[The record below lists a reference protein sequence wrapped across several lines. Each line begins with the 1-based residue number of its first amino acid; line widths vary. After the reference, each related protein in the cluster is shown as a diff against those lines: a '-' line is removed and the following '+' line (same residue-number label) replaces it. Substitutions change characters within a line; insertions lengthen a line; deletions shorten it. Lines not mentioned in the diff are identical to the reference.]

1 MRSAQ
6 TAIFCILLGAL
17 WSGAFLVYE
26 GHSWTVYVEPHSDD
40 DALWHGPRP
49 SCSDWTDRLGLPVQT
64 WDQMKLPRD
73 AMVLPCMHE
82 ATNRLISDAI
92 GRTIQTGVQSPF
104 DQPLALAMVQLRS
117 VHDALAIS
125 ELREAAEATAAAHH
139 AARSAIQ
146 PGKTCHEVWAA
157 MQFEFTKRGMT
168 AAYQPII
175 TPHGEV
181 LHSHSLDEALREGD
195 LVLIDVG
202 AETSGGWAGDVT
214 RTWPVS
220 GQLSSTPERHRPN
233 GYRSPASGHRSD
245 STGCCLCGRSH
256 SSLHCFG

>member
-1 MRSAQ
+1 MCTKGTRGLCMLSL
-6 TAIFCILLGAL
+6 I
-17 WSGAFLVYE
+17 
-26 GHSWTVYVEPHSDD
+26 PDD

-49 SCSDWTDRLGLPVQT
+49 SCSDWTDRLGLPAQT

-157 MQFEFTKRGMT
+157 MQ
-168 AAYQPII
+168 
-175 TPHGEV
+175 
-181 LHSHSLDEALREGD
+181 LSLPSEA
-195 LVLIDVG
+195 
-202 AETSGGWAGDVT
+202 
-214 RTWPVS
+214 
-220 GQLSSTPERHRPN
+220 
-233 GYRSPASGHRSD
+233 
-245 STGCCLCGRSH
+245 
-256 SSLHCFG
+256 